1 MQLNMNTNSN
11 IYTVVYTA
19 VVVAVVAAVLAF
31 VAMKLKPMQDANV
44 KAETLSQIMIS
55 AKIATKAE
63 FAEMSNDAILDM
75 YSENVERAFVV
86 SPDGDKTGELSTDR
100 NNIELIDNFKPQDVA
115 IKAGEKASLPV
126 YVFKNGV
133 SVVPVYGAGL
143 WGPIWGY
150 IALQPD
156 LKTIAGAYFDHASET
171 PGLGSK
177 IKDEPWFQEQFVGKV
192 IDFSNS
198 DALFEIVK
206 GGAPEGAESKVDAIT
221 GATMTSKGL
230 DKAINVW
237 FGAYSKYLSSAS
249 AATTEE
255 E

>member
-1 MQLNMNTNSN
+1 MNTNGN
-11 IYTVVYTA
+11 AYTVVYTA

-31 VAMKLKPMQDANV
+31 VAMSLKPKQDANV

-55 AKIATKAE
+55 AKIGTKAD

-75 YSENVERAFVV
+75 YSDSIDRAFTV
-86 SPDGDKTGELSTDR
+86 SLDGNKAGDLSTER
-100 NNIELIDNFKPQDVA
+100 KNIELIDNFKPQDVA
-115 IKAGEKASLPV
+115 IKAGGEVTLPV

-156 LKTIAGAYFDHASET
+156 LKTIIGAYFDHASET

-177 IKDEPWFQEQFVGKV
+177 IKDEPWFQDQFVGKV
-192 IDFSNS
+192 INLSNPENPF
-198 DALFEIVK
+198 DIVK
-206 GGAPEGAESKVDAIT
+206 GGNTENEESEVDAIT
-221 GATMTSKGL
+221 GATITSKSL
-230 DKAINVW
+230 DKAIDVW
-237 FGAYSKYLSSAS
+237 FGAYSKYLSK
-249 AATTEE
+249 ATTEE
-255 E
+255 